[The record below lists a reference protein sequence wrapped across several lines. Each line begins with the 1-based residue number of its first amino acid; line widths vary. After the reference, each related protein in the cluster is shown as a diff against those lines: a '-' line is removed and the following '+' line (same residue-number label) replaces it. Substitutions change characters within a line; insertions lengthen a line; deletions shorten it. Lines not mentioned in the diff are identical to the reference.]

1 MRLPVT
7 LYFASLA
14 VVPTFVC
21 PRSFHARPQRASKT
35 PLPLRQR
42 PIVWTIRGGST
53 VTNQEEEESDDDD
66 GHDHRIQRYE
76 RASTLR
82 QLGKERHDNGNW
94 YEAAQLFS
102 QAADLLH
109 EFDDFRD
116 DQATCQLH
124 QALCSLKCEHY
135 DDCVHVCSEL
145 LESED
150 QSGAVRARALYR
162 RSKAYVGLER
172 PEEALQDARSAAF
185 LGDRKAVALYGKL
198 MREHGGTSDTWETTG
213 THPAMLNDL
222 FSGKNP
228 FESTANP
235 LFTSLMNKSPLSNHN
250 SATTAATD
258 NTITNPLASLLS
270 GNGGGLAQSV
280 LSNLSK
286 KLETESDTICK
297 YLNGASKDQLQSLAA
312 MGGVPLSDHHASTI
326 VTFCHKVTP
335 KRIQWTVT
343 TSKRLWYVIS
353 IIRKTMKLITKYK
366 FVLVAWFV
374 VAWIQASI
382 TRPVPINKKA
392 VLQAAKVAAA
402 GAAR

>member
-1 MRLPVT
+1 MRLPIT

-14 VVPTFVC
+14 VVPTLVWTK
-21 PRSFHARPQRASKT
+21 SFHATPGIASKT
-35 PLPLRQR
+35 PLPLRR
-42 PIVWTIRGGST
+42 PKIWTIRGGSA
-53 VTNQEEEESDDDD
+53 VTNQEEDDDD
-66 GHDHRIQRYE
+66 RIQRYE

-82 QLGKERHDNGNW
+82 QLGKERHDSGDW

-109 EFDDFRD
+109 EFDDYRD

-124 QALCSLKCEHY
+124 QALCWLKCEHY
-135 DDCVHVCSEL
+135 EDCVHVCSEL
-145 LESED
+145 LECED

-162 RSKAYVGLER
+162 RSKAYVGLDR

-198 MREHGGTSDTWETTG
+198 MRELGGTSDTWDSSG

-228 FESTANP
+228 FESTSNP
-235 LFTSLMNKSPLSNHN
+235 LFTSLMNKSPLSSH
-250 SATTAATD
+250 SSTAAATTA
-258 NTITNPLASLLS
+258 TNPLASLLS
-270 GNGGGLAQSV
+270 SKGGLAQSV
-280 LSNLSK
+280 LSNLTK

-297 YLNGASKDQLQSLAA
+297 YLNGASKEQLQSLAA
-312 MGGVPLSDHHASTI
+312 MGGVPLSDHQASTI
-326 VTFCHKVTP
+326 VTFCHKITP

-343 TSKRLWYVIS
+343 TSKRVWYVIS
-353 IIRKTMKLITKYK
+353 IIRKTMKLISKYK

-382 TRPVPINKKA
+382 VRPIPINKKA

-402 GAAR
+402 TAAT